1 MLLILGT
8 IRLPPHKLEEA
19 RPAMRRMVEASR
31 REDGCAAYAY
41 AEDVLE
47 PGLIHVI
54 ERWRDRA
61 ALDAHFASTH
71 IAEWRAA
78 WPGLEITDRNLL
90 AYSADDGQPV

>member
-8 IRLPPHKLEEA
+8 IRIAPEQLDDA
-19 RPAMRRMVEASR
+19 RSAMRRMAEATR
-31 REDGCAAYAY
+31 AERGCLAYHY

-54 ERWRDRA
+54 EHWADRA
-61 ALDAHFASTH
+61 AIDAHFGMPH

-78 WPGLEITDRNLL
+78 WPVLGICDRRLELYEAEALGAI
-90 AYSADDGQPV
+90 